1 MIDNFDKLND
11 QEISDKISKINKRI
25 AYIEKTNMYTS
36 SLPQLRMM
44 KASLVMEATSRIEKI
59 KNDIVQQR
67 AFPNESKIIG
77 EDD

>member
-1 MIDNFDKLND
+1 MIENLDKLND
-11 QEISDKISKINKRI
+11 QEISDKNSKINKRI

>member
-1 MIDNFDKLND
+1 
-11 QEISDKISKINKRI
+11 
-25 AYIEKTNMYTS
+25 
-36 SLPQLRMM
+36 
-44 KASLVMEATSRIEKI
+44 MEATSRIEKI

>member
-1 MIDNFDKLND
+1 MIENFDKLND

-44 KASLVMEATSRIEKI
+44 KASLVLEAHSRLEKD
-59 KNDIVQQR
+59 KNELLQKT
-67 AFPNESKIIG
+67 FL
-77 EDD
+77 

>member
-1 MIDNFDKLND
+1 MIENFDKLND